1 MLITVCKLEPSLY
14 CSLTL
19 KPINISVINYLQFI
33 HNAPPWNLIAILF
46 KNVVLKKPKYSLS
59 VEKILL

>member
-33 HNAPPWNLIAILF
+33 LNAPHD
-46 KNVVLKKPKYSLS
+46 
-59 VEKILL
+59 ILLQFYLKMQFLKTLNIAYQ